1 MKQISERDWE
11 VFLEGPCKG
20 VAPERRAWL
29 RSQLSHYLSLLAEA
43 NERVNLTAIKGWE
56 DGVWKHLYDSLLV
69 ASVVPRGTLLDWGS
83 GGGTP
88 GIPVALWRRAQ
99 GIEDSVVLLDSVQKK
114 MLQVEGIVAGLECPN
129 VSAVWGRGEIYLKK
143 AQVDA
148 VVMRAVAP
156 PDRATKWVSKK
167 VSRWIFMVGPTS
179 REEWLRYVASLGKR
193 GFELALDGR
202 WDLPGGLGVR
212 HILEFRQRA

>member
-1 MKQISERDWE
+1 MKLIAERDWE
-11 VFLEGPCKG
+11 VFMKGPCKG
-20 VAPERRAWL
+20 LVPEREAWFRA
-29 RSQLSHYLSLLAEA
+29 QLSRYLSLLAEA

-69 ASVVPRGTLLDWGS
+69 AAIVPRGTLLDWGS

-88 GIPVALWRRAQ
+88 GIPVALWRLAQ
-99 GIEDSVVLLDSVQKK
+99 GIDDPVVLLDSVQKK

-129 VSAVWGRGEIYLKK
+129 VSAVWARGEVYLKK

-156 PDRATKWVSKK
+156 PERATKWISKK
-167 VSRWIFMVGPTS
+167 VPRWIFMVGPAS
-179 REEWLRYVASLGKR
+179 REEWLRYVVPLSKR
-193 GFELALDGR
+193 GFDLSLDSR

-212 HILEFRQRA
+212 HILEFRQRP